1 MIQTDGL
8 KDGTK
13 WDDIILKFEWLE
25 NYQKLYE
32 KYKAN
37 DELLSVIK
45 TAKSEMKYCFNDV
58 IFDKWVEID
67 RTGGYESFSTFAK
80 ENIKSF

>member
-25 NYQKLYE
+25 NYQKIYE
-32 KYKAN
+32 TYKAK
-37 DELLSVIK
+37 DDLLSVVK

-58 IFDKWVEID
+58 IFD
-67 RTGGYESFSTFAK
+67 
-80 ENIKSF
+80 